1 MVDNM
6 EQCPVVGPRGLRE
19 EEAEKMRRLLLL
31 GVLCV
36 AGCQNVLGPF
46 AHRDPQR
53 VDDPLLTIGEQ
64 ERRGRDRLALPEE
77 STRIAPSTDLDRPG
91 IYGR

>member
-1 MVDNM
+1 
-6 EQCPVVGPRGLRE
+6 
-19 EEAEKMRRLLLL
+19 MRRLLLI
-31 GVLCV
+31 GVLCLV
-36 AGCQNVLGPF
+36 GCQNVLGPF

-77 STRIAPSTDLDRPG
+77 STAIAPSTDLDRPG